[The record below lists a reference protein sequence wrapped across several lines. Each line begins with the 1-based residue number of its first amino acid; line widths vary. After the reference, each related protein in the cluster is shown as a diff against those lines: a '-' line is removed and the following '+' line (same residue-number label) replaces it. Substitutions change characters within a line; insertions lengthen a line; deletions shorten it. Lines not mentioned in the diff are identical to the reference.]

1 MEIIVDFFSNPVY
14 IFGVVGVLLLICI
27 LLIFKIRKSSKKSV
41 PVSVSDNNNVQSIG
55 NSPTDGVVANQ
66 TGSVDAT
73 AVQNTVSTIGEVVA
87 IPATA
92 APVVSTIASET
103 SLLNQQAGS
112 FEVSSV
118 QNTVSTLNEVATMPA
133 TAAPVVNTI
142 ASETSG
148 IVQSSSDVQTGG
160 LYQSTLSSEA
170 FANIP
175 VSVVPASSVVP
186 NNESLNQGMPNMQ
199 ANVSQQ
205 SVSTA
210 VQNTNV
216 DVNVGVTQGNK

>member
-1 MEIIVDFFSNPVY
+1 MEIIVSFFSDPIY

-41 PVSVSDNNNVQSIG
+41 QASVGDNNVQSID
-55 NSPTDGVVANQ
+55 NSSTNGVVANQ
-66 TGSVDAT
+66 TGSVDVS
-73 AVQNTVSTIGEVVA
+73 AVQNIVSTIGEVA
-87 IPATA
+87 TMPATA
-92 APVVSTIASET
+92 APVVSAVASET
-103 SLLNQQAGS
+103 NLLNQQAGS

-133 TAAPVVNTI
+133 TAAPVVNAV

-148 IVQSSSDVQTGG
+148 TVQPSSDGKTGG

-175 VSVVPASSVVP
+175 VSVVPASSVVSG
-186 NNESLNQGMPNMQ
+186 NQALNQNMPNMQ

-205 SVSTA
+205 SVLTA

-216 DVNVGVTQGNK
+216 DVNTGVIQGSK